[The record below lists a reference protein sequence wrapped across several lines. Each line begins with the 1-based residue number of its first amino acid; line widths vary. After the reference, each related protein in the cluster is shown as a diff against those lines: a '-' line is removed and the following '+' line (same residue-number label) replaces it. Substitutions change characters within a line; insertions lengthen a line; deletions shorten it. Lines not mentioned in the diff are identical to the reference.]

1 MACFDINMGGGERWS
16 GHVAFPGG
24 KNEANETDEE
34 TAIRETMEE
43 IGLDIGSSAFVKV
56 GQLDEREITS
66 TATGRLMM
74 ILTPFGKL
82 KERERG
88 KA

>member
-1 MACFDINMGGGERWS
+1 MKTRWS

-24 KNEANETDEE
+24 KNEADETDQE

-43 IGLDIGSSAFVKV
+43 IGLDIGSPAFVKV

-74 ILTPFGKL
+74 ILAPFGKYIKD
-82 KERERG
+82 KEYHEN
-88 KA
+88 